1 MHMFYVIAASGEANS
16 LIVLSSILSS
26 WIYGLGDGSEDML
39 ITGGDSNDT
48 LSMVGSYDDDAPSVE
63 HLSSSLLRDLHKFL
77 SSSGSSW

>member
-1 MHMFYVIAASGEANS
+1 
-16 LIVLSSILSS
+16 
-26 WIYGLGDGSEDML
+26 ML

-77 SSSGSSW
+77 SSSGSS